1 MRFCIG
7 FALITSVI
15 DQENSGHPLNQ
26 SDVKLKKRRGCARF
40 PPLLACFYLSLHWLF
55 FQENFEKKNS
65 KFSEPDHLKTS
76 FPLFTFS
83 LMLNHFFWIKSPSLF
98 FLFFC
103 FFFSFTADG
112 VTVFCNMA
120 EDESLFTGRGDYQF
134 DVYRLM
140 KKANKYVLFNCASSI
155 KKIVVFTL

>member
-1 MRFCIG
+1 MFL
-7 FALITSVI
+7 FEFTLALFP
-15 DQENSGHPLNQ
+15 G
-26 SDVKLKKRRGCARF
+26 KFRKKK
-40 PPLLACFYLSLHWLF
+40 
-55 FQENFEKKNS
+55 FQVL
-65 KFSEPDHLKTS
+65 SEPDHLKTS

-83 LMLNHFFWIKSPSLF
+83 LMLNHFFWIKSPSHFF
-98 FLFFC
+98 FLFFVFF
-103 FFFSFTADG
+103 FFFSAVG

-140 KKANKYVLFNCASSI
+140 KKANKYVLFNCTSSS

>member
-1 MRFCIG
+1 M
-7 FALITSVI
+7 ALFP
-15 DQENSGHPLNQ
+15 G
-26 SDVKLKKRRGCARF
+26 KFRKKK
-40 PPLLACFYLSLHWLF
+40 
-55 FQENFEKKNS
+55 FQVL
-65 KFSEPDHLKTS
+65 SEPDHLKTS
-76 FPLFTFS
+76 FPLFIS
-83 LMLNHFFWIKSPSLF
+83 LMRNHFFWIKSPSLF

>member
-1 MRFCIG
+1 M
-7 FALITSVI
+7 I
-15 DQENSGHPLNQ
+15 DQENSAHPLNQ
-26 SDVKLKKRRGCARF
+26 SDVKLKKVTWLRTF
-40 PPLLACFYLSLHWLF
+40 PALAGLF
-55 FQENFEKKNS
+55 LFEFTLALFPGKFRKKKFQVL
-65 KFSEPDHLKTS
+65 SEPDHLKTS
-76 FPLFTFS
+76 FLLFTFS

-140 KKANKYVLFNCASSI
+140 KKANKYVLFNCACSI

>member
-1 MRFCIG
+1 MGGKIKKATWLRTFS
-7 FALITSVI
+7 ALAGLFLFEFTLALFP
-15 DQENSGHPLNQ
+15 G
-26 SDVKLKKRRGCARF
+26 KFRKKK
-40 PPLLACFYLSLHWLF
+40 
-55 FQENFEKKNS
+55 FQVL
-65 KFSEPDHLKTS
+65 SEPDHLKTS

-98 FLFFC
+98 LFFVFL

-140 KKANKYVLFNCASSI
+140 KKANKYVLFNCTSSS